1 VKSVMELIK
10 ELVVLTMGKEE
21 ILPAGCR
28 SVATE
33 VQKRLGLESPLQ
45 AVLLAAF
52 VNMFDDSRIVVRDLA
67 RHFDILTIEMLTA
80 MSELQYFI
88 DRDIIVRK
96 RDNDGNYYYKIGRNV
111 IDTLNENRLPEPRKK
126 TDLTTEEFL
135 DYTVDLINLIRE
147 ENNNTGTVDELRAIV
162 NGNTQI
168 PIAAKL
174 KSLDVDN
181 VSLIFFFALINENIN
196 SNVYSIGPLELS
208 SYLRKSD
215 MNRLL
220 SRLSEGEHV
229 LVKEGM
235 VEPFCNNGRAVTGEW
250 TFTKECCD
258 AYMKEIP
265 VTILVKDDRDNR
277 KNLIRHEEITVKELF
292 YSDEVTRK
300 VNELREILEPER
312 MKQVVQQLDKRGMR
326 KCFTCIFHGGP
337 GTGKTESVLQLA
349 QQSGRDIMRVDI
361 PTIRD
366 KWVGETEKNI
376 KRIFDRYR
384 ELAKNNEQAP
394 ILFFNEADALFCKR
408 SSNEGSSV
416 EKMENAMQDIIL
428 QEMETMEGIL
438 ICTTNLNNNMDD
450 AFERRFLYKIEF
462 TRPTALSRKK
472 IWMAM
477 LPEIGEDVAMRL
489 ADKFDFSGG
498 EIENVVRK
506 YAIDAILHCKENVD
520 EEYLVDLCKSERYTS
535 EKKVKVGFGY

>member
-1 VKSVMELIK
+1 MELIK